1 MHCILS
7 GFLINYNVQN
17 NAGLEEVILAYENYF
32 VPMFTFV
39 VMIFNVTLL
48 LLYELF

>member
-7 GFLINYNVQN
+7 GLLISFNVRN
-17 NAGLEEVILAYENYF
+17 SAGLVEVIEVYENYF
-32 VPMFTFV
+32 VPVFTFV

>member
-7 GFLINYNVQN
+7 GFLINCNVQN
-17 NAGLEEVILAYENYF
+17 NAGLVEVIWAYENYCIP
-32 VPMFTFV
+32 VFTFV